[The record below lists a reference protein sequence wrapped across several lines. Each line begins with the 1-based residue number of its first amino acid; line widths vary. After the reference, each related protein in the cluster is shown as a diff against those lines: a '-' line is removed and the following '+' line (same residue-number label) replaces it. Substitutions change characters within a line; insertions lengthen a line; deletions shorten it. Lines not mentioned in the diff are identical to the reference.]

1 MMVAMTVQ
9 VTLVVMPASNVVVTM
24 TNTGLGDYLY
34 AQFGIGDAADKFE
47 AFYLDS
53 GEEIVYEFSVVMGKY
68 FISGQW
74 WVENRSR
81 YQSFDRSGS
90 VSLFETEEALLT
102 LGLW

>member
-1 MMVAMTVQ
+1 MVAMTVQ

-34 AQFGIGDAADKFE
+34 AQFGIGDAADKCE
-47 AFYLDS
+47 AYYLDS
-53 GEEIVYEFSVVMGKY
+53 GQEIVYELSVAMGKH
-68 FISGQW
+68 FISGRCRP
-74 WVENRSR
+74 ENWSR

-90 VSLFETEEALLT
+90 VSLFETEEVTLT